1 MKNKGAAVQKEKK
14 IPERQCLGCGE
25 HRPKGE
31 LVRIVRAP
39 DGTVSIDR
47 TGKKPGR
54 GAYICPVAA
63 CLARVRKNH
72 RVEQNFG
79 CAIPDEVWDAL
90 AKELE
95 AAK

>member
-1 MKNKGAAVQKEKK
+1 MKKQNDAAGKVKK
-14 IPERQCLGCGE
+14 LPERQCLGCGE
-25 HRPKGE
+25 HRPKSE

-39 DGTVSIDR
+39 DGSVSIDR

-54 GAYICPVAA
+54 GAYLCPTAA

-72 RVEQNFG
+72 RAEQNFG
-79 CAIPDEVWDAL
+79 CEIPDEVWQTL
-90 AKELE
+90 AEELA